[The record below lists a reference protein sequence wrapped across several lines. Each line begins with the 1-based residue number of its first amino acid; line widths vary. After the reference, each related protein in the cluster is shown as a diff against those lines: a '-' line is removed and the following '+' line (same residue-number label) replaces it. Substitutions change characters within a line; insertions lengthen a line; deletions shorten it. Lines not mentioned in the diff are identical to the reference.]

1 YEEIVQ
7 EVKLLKCCLYV
18 KSECVVYHFLLQ
30 MARPG
35 TRGQVVKRQCQE
47 QQITKNLESL
57 GGSNKI
63 SSMSTNSNA
72 TKNQTLVS
80 SPMTNDNRG
89 QPQTSESH
97 AYGNNETILIIRER
111 ENAFE
116 NHEVVPTSG
125 LVSWKKRGP
134 IRNLSVSKESTKQG
148 TLTIEDEF
156 EPVEDENSKI
166 FVHKQMNSQY
176 RNYWYRLHKI
186 FLKYNTK
193 EEAIKHVP
201 DGVSESDWIW
211 LCDNFTSENFQKRKE
226 GVELSEID
234 LYELS
239 RDSKKNGGLVNDKEN
254 ETLEKMKELK
264 ATTSMTTKD
273 ICEKEVG

>member
-1 YEEIVQ
+1 
-7 EVKLLKCCLYV
+7 
-18 KSECVVYHFLLQ
+18 
-30 MARPG
+30 MARPRTG
-35 TRGQVVKRQCQE
+35 GQVVKRQCQE
-47 QQITKNLESL
+47 QQITKKLESL

-116 NHEVVPTSG
+116 NHEAVPTLG
-125 LVSWKKRGP
+125 K
-134 IRNLSVSKESTKQG
+134 
-148 TLTIEDEF
+148 F

-211 LCDNFTSENFQKRKE
+211 LCDYFTSEKFQKRKE

-239 RDSKKNGGLVNDKEN
+239 RHSKKNGGLVNDKEK

-264 ATTSMTTKD
+264 ATTSMATKD